1 MGLTYSLCVLDLF
14 PLKPTSPDVILLG
27 STKQRYS
34 HFYIKEPPVLVYTVT
49 ALLYFK
55 LYVMLLCK
63 MTMRTTLISSDMF
76 KNVYLNR
83 AETLFY

>member
-34 HFYIKEPPVLVYTVT
+34 NVYIKEPPVLVHTVT
-49 ALLYFK
+49 ALLYFTLCHAIVQNDYENNFDK
-55 LYVMLLCK
+55 LRHVQKCILK
-63 MTMRTTLISSDMF
+63 
-76 KNVYLNR
+76 
-83 AETLFY
+83 